1 MPNPLLL
8 VPQITDEDI
17 EWVCDLMQLD
27 ALDQPRKAF
36 LAARSTLD
44 VSACPGSGK
53 TTLVIAKLA
62 ILARKWPHRTKG
74 ICVLS
79 HTNVAREEIEIR
91 LGSTVVGQRLLRYP
105 HFIDTIHG
113 FVNRFLALPWLNSN
127 GFPSP
132 TVDNDVTT
140 AFRRGTLTKSEYWAI
155 QNFLIKK
162 YSSFDLLRICARDL
176 SFNLCG
182 RAFPAG
188 TDARSFSLAKKAVQ
202 TAAQAGYFC
211 YDEMFIWAHALL
223 EDLPSTASWLRCR
236 FPLVIIDEM
245 QDTFE
250 AQGTILHKVFPRS
263 SHDIVVQRVGDP
275 NQAIFDDSAGK
286 PDQNDPFPDSNPA
299 FSLDIPN
306 SFRFGPEI
314 AALASPF
321 AVIPVGTDGLNGIG
335 PKTTNSAPTTG
346 HHTIFI
352 FPDSSTVGVLDA
364 YGRHVLATFDDNAL
378 EYGKVT
384 AIGAVH
390 QDALDVTPGHAH
402 FPKTVPHYWSGY
414 TADITRK
421 DPHPKTLALYF
432 RAAQAAVWTGGNLSQ
447 GVERIA
453 TGLIRLAGL
462 IGDASQLRRKTHRA
476 IADTIGTDINKVAI
490 YHRLLKAILIDR
502 ILLTE
507 ECWHAM
513 QEDILT
519 ISYALCSGVT
529 DIANSKD
536 FLVWSED
543 EPAVA
548 ACIPASSDDA
558 APNIYRVFDKG
569 RRVDIQLGS
578 IHSVKGQTHLAT
590 MVLDTFWHA
599 HSSQCML
606 PWLLGLKVNLA
617 GAGNRDRTRLLQTY
631 VAMTRPTHLICLA
644 APRSTFGD
652 DQTLS
657 EHLSTLETLGWFVAE
672 IIDGDIR
679 WHTQ

>member
-1 MPNPLLL
+1 MLNPLHL

-17 EWVCDLMQLD
+17 ERVCDLMKLD

-36 LAARSTLD
+36 LTAQSTLD

-113 FVNRFLALPWLNSN
+113 FVNRFLALPWLHSN

-132 TVDNDVTT
+132 TIDNDVTT
-140 AFRRGTLTKSEYWAI
+140 AFRRSTLTKSNYWVV
-155 QNFLIKK
+155 QNFLKK
-162 YSSFDLLRICARDL
+162 KFSSFDLLRICARDL
-176 SFNLCG
+176 SFDLCG
-182 RAFPAG
+182 KAFPSG
-188 TDARSFSLAKKAVQ
+188 TGAKSFKLAKKAVQ

-223 EDLPSTASWLRCR
+223 EDFPSTASWLRCR

-275 NQAIFDDSAGK
+275 NQAIFDDLAGK
-286 PDQNDPFPDSNPA
+286 PDQNDPFPDPNPA

-306 SFRFGPEI
+306 SFRFGSEI
-314 AALASPF
+314 ATFASPF
-321 AVIPVGTDGLNGIG
+321 AVIPIGTDGLNGIG
-335 PKTTNSAPTTG
+335 PKKTNGEPTAG
-346 HHTIFI
+346 HHTIFV
-352 FPDSSTVGVLDA
+352 FPDSSTAGVLDA
-364 YGRHVLATFDDNAL
+364 YGRHVLSTFDDNAL

-390 QDALDVTPGHAH
+390 QDALDVVPGHAH
-402 FPKTVPHYWSGY
+402 FPKTVSHYWSGY
-414 TADITRK
+414 TAGITRK
-421 DPHPKTLALYF
+421 EPHPKTLALYF

-462 IGDASQLRRKTHRA
+462 VGDNSQLRRKTHRA
-476 IADTIGTDINKVAI
+476 IADTIGTDINKVEI

-507 ECWHAM
+507 ECWSSM

-519 ISYALCSGVT
+519 ICYALCTGVT
-529 DIANSKD
+529 NIANSKD

-543 EPAVA
+543 EPALA
-548 ACIPASSDDA
+548 ACIPTSSDDV

-617 GAGNRDRTRLLQTY
+617 GSGNRARTRLLQTY

-652 DQTLS
+652 DQTFS
-657 EHLSTLETLGWFVAE
+657 EHLLTLEAHGWFVAE

-679 WHTQ
+679 WHIQ